1 MNNFRIWV
9 IVGWL
14 LAAAGLHAQSADD
27 QFVRIYNLLQQAD
40 QLNDSGETEQ
50 AYQKYHE
57 VRAGLK
63 RIQAGY
69 PNWQSKVINF
79 RLNYVADKLAP
90 LEPKYKDKGLI
101 RPQTAVDPLTN
112 AKNQAAS
119 TVQTLQLENRV
130 RDLAEEV
137 DRLRAEKQILEAK
150 LREALAAQPP
160 VNDPAEIN
168 RADEKIRTLSKEL
181 EVLRAG
187 LEQEKNRQQATTQ
200 SREAGEKALAEANRR
215 LAAQADT
222 LSRLSRERE
231 EALEKLRAAQKSS
244 PRPAPTQNPELQ
256 SENERLRKELAAERQ
271 KNSRAAAKQA
281 ETALKKEVEAIES
294 KLRDQL
300 KQNEVLISEK
310 RTLQTRA
317 DQLAAELARLK
328 TPPSPSASPNLPPA
342 APNITQQQLAAAKLE
357 TAAALKDKAALE
369 ERISALTLELKIAK
383 QSRPDE
389 SRAQR
394 RDRTRQLEAER
405 DELKRQL
412 ATKTSTPPASKS
424 ETERLRLQLAAIQA
438 KVDVYEMKKDPFT
451 PEELALFKKPAP
463 SPAPAQEAKRTQKKS
478 VKELPASASKLMAEA
493 QSAFSSRKL
502 EDAEKKY
509 EEVLRL
515 DLENVYT
522 LANLGLVQMEQG
534 RLEPAEA
541 NLSKA
546 LALEPKDAYSL
557 SLLGIL
563 KFRQSKLDEALDL
576 LSRSSK
582 IDPKNAETQNYL
594 GVVLSQKGMRGP
606 AEAAMRRSI
615 QINPSY
621 AEAHHNLA
629 VIYISQNPPFVE
641 LARWHYEKAL
651 SAGHPRNPSLENYFD
666 KRAGQSD

>member
-79 RLNYVADKLAP
+79 RLNYVAEKLAP

-168 RADEKIRTLSKEL
+168 RADEKIRNLSKEL

-187 LEQEKNRQQATTQ
+187 LEQEKSRQQADNQ

-222 LSRLSRERE
+222 LSKLSRERE

-256 SENERLRKELAAERQ
+256 TENDRLRKELESERQ
-271 KNSRAAAKQA
+271 KNSRAAAKKA
-281 ETALKKEVEAIES
+281 ETALKKEVEAIET
-294 KLRDQL
+294 KLREQL

-317 DQLAAELARLK
+317 DQLAAELERLK
-328 TPPSPSASPNLPPA
+328 QSPPTTSPSPS
-342 APNITQQQLAAAKLE
+342 QQQLAAAKLE
-357 TAAALKDKAALE
+357 TANALKDKAALE
-369 ERISALTLELKIAK
+369 ERISALTLELKAAK

-424 ETERLRLQLAAIQA
+424 ETDRLRLQLAAIQA

-651 SAGHPRNPSLENYFD
+651 SAGHPKNPSLENYFD
-666 KRAGQSD
+666 KRAGQPE